1 MVRHIMERC
10 LQCLNPIN
18 EPFTIINFYRNP
30 NVLCETCVGKWNQVK
45 IHDAIK
51 RCKKCLKV
59 MTQDEQICEDCQ
71 FLNERFNIQYQ
82 LKCDFIYEGIM
93 KETIHQYKFL
103 KDHYLCKILAEVINI
118 PEGKFDYVIPIPSP
132 DERNIE
138 RTFNPVEEVLK
149 MKGVDYKNVLGT
161 EFRPKQAGLN
171 KIKRIK
177 ETNPFFIRKNIEL
190 DGKEILLG
198 DDIYTT
204 GLTINR
210 AMCKLSTLNV
220 RKFNVFAF
228 AR

>member
-1 MVRHIMERC
+1 
-10 LQCLNPIN
+10 
-18 EPFTIINFYRNP
+18 
-30 NVLCETCVGKWNQVK
+30 
-45 IHDAIK
+45 
-51 RCKKCLKV
+51 
-59 MTQDEQICEDCQ
+59 
-71 FLNERFNIQYQ
+71 
-82 LKCDFIYEGIM
+82 M

-177 ETNPFFIRKNIEL
+177 ETNPFL
-190 DGKEILLG
+190 
-198 DDIYTT
+198 
-204 GLTINR
+204 
-210 AMCKLSTLNV
+210 
-220 RKFNVFAF
+220 
-228 AR
+228 